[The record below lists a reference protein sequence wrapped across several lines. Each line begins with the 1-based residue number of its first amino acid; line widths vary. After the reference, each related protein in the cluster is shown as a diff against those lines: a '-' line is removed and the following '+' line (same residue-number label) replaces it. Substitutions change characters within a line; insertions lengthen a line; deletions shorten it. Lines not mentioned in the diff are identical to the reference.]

1 MRQNFRFEQT
11 NESSKKQY
19 KQEVIEYLLDKEYGS
34 TVTNEHL
41 GNMLHY
47 NIDDEDEYKK
57 YKSIMAGIKNFLLRY
72 GRVLRSVPNVGYYIL
87 KPSQISQHCYR
98 TYIKSASRLYDKS
111 AYVLDRTDKTELN
124 QDRMEEITNMLSL
137 NQQLI
142 NKVAQTIH
150 ESTYYS
156 RKSYYDSLEEN

>member
-1 MRQNFRFEQT
+1 MKHNFRFEQPY
-11 NESSKKQY
+11 ESDKKQY
-19 KQEVIEYLLDKEYGS
+19 KQEVIEYILESPYGITIS
-34 TVTNEHL
+34 DEKL
-41 GNMLHY
+41 GKMLHC
-47 NIDDEDEYKK
+47 NIEDEEEYHK
-57 YKSIMAGIKNFLLRY
+57 YKTLMAGIKKWLLGK
-72 GRVLRSVPNVGYYIL
+72 GRVLRSVPNIGYYIL

-124 QDRMEEITNMLSL
+124 TDRMEEITNMISL

-142 NKVAQTIH
+142 DKIEKTIQ

-156 RKSYYDSLEEN
+156 RKAYYDSLEE